1 MKNKD
6 TLNMTQLEIAQR
18 ISNAAKEGNTEEFE
32 SGIQALFENIHDQIM
47 DEAQELR
54 GTADAAVLAQRGIRQ
69 LTSEERK
76 FYDSLI
82 TAMKSSGGN
91 AMMALSDLD
100 KTFPVT
106 IITQVM
112 EDMKQD
118 HPLLGEVDTVSAS
131 GLMKYI
137 MNTDEGG
144 AAAWGEL
151 ESAITKEIES
161 GFTTLELGQFKLSA
175 FMPISIDMLE
185 LGPNWIDSYIR
196 TCLAEALAI
205 GFENGIVDGTGKDMP
220 IGMIRSVAE
229 NVVVTG
235 GVYPRKEAHSVTRL
249 DPTTYGNLMAI
260 LAKTRTGKARTV
272 KGLVMVINPFDYYK
286 VFMPATTGFVN
297 GAWVTDILPVPT
309 KVITSVAV
317 PAGEAAFGMGKR
329 YLIGIGGK
337 RGIQFSDDYKFLEDK
352 RYYKIVAY
360 ANGRP
365 KDDNSFLRL
374 DISGLKRF
382 VAETM
387 TVNSANYFMEV
398 TTAAKTGTILGKSV
412 ADVQTGVTVK
422 GNEITGTLK
431 YVTGWTGF
439 SGDPEEQDG
448 NFLCLAFDSDLNLAA
463 DKITVELVNNKSGKG
478 AQPLDNDKDAVFRIT
493 DKEVQY
499 IEVRA
504 YKDGEAFAQIYRLD
518 GLTLESAE

>member
-6 TLNMTQLEIAQR
+6 MWNQTQLEIAQR
-18 ISNAAKEGNTEEFE
+18 ISNAAKDGNTEEFE
-32 SGIQALFENIHDQIM
+32 AGLQELFANIHEQIM
-47 DEAQELR
+47 AEAEEIR
-54 GTADAAVLAQRGIRQ
+54 NSADAAVLAQRGVRQ
-69 LTSEERK
+69 LTSAETQFYER
-76 FYDSLI
+76 LI
-82 TAMKSSGGN
+82 AAMKANNGN

-118 HPLLGEVDTVSAS
+118 HPLLAEVDTVSAS
-131 GLMKYI
+131 GIMKYI

-144 AAAWGEL
+144 VAAWGEL

-220 IGMIRSVAE
+220 IGMIRSVADD
-229 NVVVTG
+229 VVVTG
-235 GVYPRKEAHSVTRL
+235 GVYPRKDAHSVTRL
-249 DPTTYGNLMAI
+249 DPVTYGNMMAL

-272 KGLVMVINPFDYYK
+272 RGLLMVINPFDYYK
-286 VFMPATTGFVN
+286 IFMPATTSFVN

-382 VAETM
+382 VAESLP
-387 TVNSANYFMEV
+387 VSAANYFLEIE
-398 TTAAKTGTILGKSV
+398 TSAKTGTILNK
-412 ADVQTGVTVK
+412 AVTAIQSNVVIK
-422 GNEITGTLK
+422 NNEITGTLK
-431 YVTGWTGF
+431 YVTGWTEF
-439 SGDPEEQDG
+439 SSKTELQSG
-448 NFLCLAFDSDLNLAA
+448 NFLALAFDADPTA
-463 DKITVELVNNKSGKG
+463 DKITVELVNSTDTNG
-478 AQPLDNDKDAVFRIT
+478 PVTLDSDKDIVVRVS
-493 DKEVQY
+493 DKDIQY
-499 IEVRA
+499 IEVKA
-504 YKDGEAFAQIYRLD
+504 YKDGEVTSQIYKLD
-518 GLTLESAE
+518 GLVLETE